1 MGNSLGAFNL
11 DISVIYLITKRVN
24 GESAMQDKQSE
35 SLAGQAY
42 LMLERDIVTLRL
54 APGQLLTEAYLIE
67 RFGMG
72 RTPVREAVQRLA
84 WEGLMEIR
92 PRAGVAV
99 AALDP
104 ADFAK
109 VLEARRGVELVLAKS
124 AARYASSA
132 DDEAFAFVGSQMR
145 EAAEQGDVDLF
156 LDADKA
162 FDTVLAGAAANP
174 YAARLAAPLQT
185 HSRRFWF
192 RLKRPDSLAK
202 AAERHVALI
211 EAIMGRDELAAVEA
225 ADALISHLGR

>member
-1 MGNSLGAFNL
+1 
-11 DISVIYLITKRVN
+11 
-24 GESAMQDKQSE
+24 
-35 SLAGQAY
+35 
-42 LMLERDIVTLRL
+42 MLERDIVTLRL
-54 APGQLLTEAYLIE
+54 APGQLLTEAALIE
-67 RFGMG
+67 RLHMG

-109 VLEARRGVELVLAKS
+109 VLDARRGVELVLARS

-132 DDEAFAFVGSQMR
+132 DDEAFAFVGTQMR
-145 EAAEQGDVDLF
+145 EAEKNADVDLF

-174 YAARLAAPLQT
+174 YASRLAAPLQT
-185 HSRRFWF
+185 HS
-192 RLKRPDSLAK
+192 
-202 AAERHVALI
+202 AAS
-211 EAIMGRDELAAVEA
+211 G
-225 ADALISHLGR
+225 SG

>member
-1 MGNSLGAFNL
+1 
-11 DISVIYLITKRVN
+11 
-24 GESAMQDKQSE
+24 MQDKQSE

-54 APGQLLTEAYLIE
+54 APGQLLTEAFLIE

-145 EAAEQGDVDLF
+145 EAAERGDVDLF

-211 EAIMGRDELAAVEA
+211 EAIMARDELVAVAA

>member
-1 MGNSLGAFNL
+1 MHN
-11 DISVIYLITKRVN
+11 T
-24 GESAMQDKQSE
+24 QSE

-54 APGQLLTEAYLIE
+54 APGQLLTEAALIE
-67 RFGMG
+67 RLHMG
-72 RTPVREAVQRLA
+72 RTPVREALQRLA

-109 VLEARRGVELVLAKS
+109 VLDARRGVELVLARG

-145 EAAEQGDVDLF
+145 EAEKSADVDLF

-192 RLKRPDSLAK
+192 RLKRPDSLRLAV
-202 AAERHVALI
+202 ERHTALI
-211 EAIMGRDELAAVEA
+211 EAIMARDEAKSVEA
-225 ADALISHLGR
+225 ADALIAHLGR

>member
-1 MGNSLGAFNL
+1 M
-11 DISVIYLITKRVN
+11 K
-24 GESAMQDKQSE
+24 DKHSE
-35 SLAGQAY
+35 SLAGQTY

-54 APGQLLTEAYLIE
+54 APGQLLTEAFLIE

-145 EAAEQGDVDLF
+145 EAEKSGDVDLF

-162 FDTVLAGAAANP
+162 FDTVLAGAASNP

-202 AAERHVALI
+202 AAGRHVALI
-211 EAIMGRDELAAVEA
+211 EAIMARDEAAAVEA

>member
-1 MGNSLGAFNL
+1 
-11 DISVIYLITKRVN
+11 
-24 GESAMQDKQSE
+24 MQDKQSE

-54 APGQLLTEAYLIE
+54 APGQLLTEAALIE
-67 RFGMG
+67 RIGMG

-92 PRAGVAV
+92 PRAGVMV

-109 VLEARRGVELVLAKS
+109 VLDARRGVELVLAKN

-145 EAAEQGDVDLF
+145 EAEEEGNIDLF

-174 YAARLAAPLQT
+174 YASRLAAPLQT

-192 RLKRPDSLAK
+192 RLKRPDSLK
-202 AAERHVALI
+202 LAAERHVALI
-211 EAIMGRDELAAVEA
+211 GAIMARDEAKAVDA
-225 ADALISHLGR
+225 ADALIAHLGR

>member
-1 MGNSLGAFNL
+1 M
-11 DISVIYLITKRVN
+11 K
-24 GESAMQDKQSE
+24 DKHSE

-54 APGQLLTEAYLIE
+54 APGQLLTEAFLID

-104 ADFAK
+104 SDFAK

-132 DDEAFAFVGSQMR
+132 DDEAFRFLTDEAFQNEGEAKLKVTRSKLGSCQLSTYFVGFEEHL
-145 EAAEQGDVDLF
+145 EA
-156 LDADKA
+156 K
-162 FDTVLAGAAANP
+162 T
-174 YAARLAAPLQT
+174 
-185 HSRRFWF
+185 
-192 RLKRPDSLAK
+192 
-202 AAERHVALI
+202 I
-211 EAIMGRDELAAVEA
+211 AVPA
-225 ADALISHLGR
+225 H

>member
-1 MGNSLGAFNL
+1 
-11 DISVIYLITKRVN
+11 
-24 GESAMQDKQSE
+24 MQDKQSE

-54 APGQLLTEAYLIE
+54 APGQLLTEAFLIE
-67 RFGMG
+67 RLGMG

-132 DDEAFAFVGSQMR
+132 DDEAFAFVGDQMR
-145 EAAEQGDVDLF
+145 EAEKSGDVDLF

-202 AAERHVALI
+202 AAERHLALI
-211 EAIMGRDELAAVEA
+211 EAIMARDELAAEMA
-225 ADALISHLGR
+225 ATALIDHLGR

>member
-1 MGNSLGAFNL
+1 M
-11 DISVIYLITKRVN
+11 K
-24 GESAMQDKQSE
+24 DKQSE

-54 APGQLLTEAYLIE
+54 APGQLLTEAFLID

-104 ADFAK
+104 SDFAK

-132 DDEAFAFVGSQMR
+132 DDEAFRFVGSQMR
-145 EAAEQGDVDLF
+145 EAAKKGDVDLF

-162 FDTVLAGAAANP
+162 FDTVLAGAGANP

-211 EAIMGRDELAAVEA
+211 EAIMARDEFAAVEA

>member
-1 MGNSLGAFNL
+1 MHHA
-11 DISVIYLITKRVN
+11 VN

>member
-1 MGNSLGAFNL
+1 
-11 DISVIYLITKRVN
+11 
-24 GESAMQDKQSE
+24 
-35 SLAGQAY
+35 
-42 LMLERDIVTLRL
+42 MLERDIVTLRL
-54 APGQLLTEAYLIE
+54 APGQLLTEAFLIE

-132 DDEAFAFVGSQMR
+132 DDEAFAFVGIQMR
-145 EAAEQGDVDLF
+145 EAEKKGDVDLF

-192 RLKRPDSLAK
+192 RLKRPDSLKLAAK
-202 AAERHVALI
+202 RHVALI
-211 EAIMGRDELAAVEA
+211 EAIMARDEVAAVAA

>member
-1 MGNSLGAFNL
+1 
-11 DISVIYLITKRVN
+11 
-24 GESAMQDKQSE
+24 
-35 SLAGQAY
+35 
-42 LMLERDIVTLRL
+42 
-54 APGQLLTEAYLIE
+54 
-67 RFGMG
+67 
-72 RTPVREAVQRLA
+72 
-84 WEGLMEIR
+84 MEIR

-104 ADFAK
+104 ADFVK

-132 DDEAFAFVGSQMR
+132 DDEAFAFVGNQMR
-145 EAAEQGDVDLF
+145 EAEKEGDVDLF

-192 RLKRPDSLAK
+192 RLKRPDSLK
-202 AAERHVALI
+202 LAAERHVALI
-211 EAIMGRDELAAVEA
+211 EAIMARDEAAAVAA
-225 ADALISHLGR
+225 ADGLISHLGR

>member
-1 MGNSLGAFNL
+1 MRDS
-11 DISVIYLITKRVN
+11 VN

>member
-1 MGNSLGAFNL
+1 LKDS
-11 DISVIYLITKRVN
+11 VN

-54 APGQLLTEAYLIE
+54 APGQLLTEAFLIE
-67 RFGMG
+67 RLGMG

-145 EAAEQGDVDLF
+145 EAVGNGDVDLF

-202 AAERHVALI
+202 AVERHVALI
-211 EAIMGRDELAAVEA
+211 EAIMARDEGAAVAA
-225 ADALISHLGR
+225 ADALIAHLGR

>member
-1 MGNSLGAFNL
+1 LGAFNL

-54 APGQLLTEAYLIE
+54 APGQLLTEAFLIE

-132 DDEAFAFVGSQMR
+132 DDEAFAFVGKQMR
-145 EAAEQGDVDLF
+145 EAEKEGDVDLF

-192 RLKRPDSLAK
+192 RLKRPDSLRL

-211 EAIMGRDELAAVEA
+211 EAIMARDEAAAVAA
-225 ADALISHLGR
+225 ADALIAHLGR